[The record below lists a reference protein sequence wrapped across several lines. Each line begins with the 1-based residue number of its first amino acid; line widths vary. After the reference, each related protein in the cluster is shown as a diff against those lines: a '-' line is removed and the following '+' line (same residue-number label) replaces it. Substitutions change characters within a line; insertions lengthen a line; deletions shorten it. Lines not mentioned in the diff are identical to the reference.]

1 MCLQNLHLECF
12 CFFTPPPVHQNVVI
26 IRCSMTTSCLLE
38 APFDWAGL
46 CCPQTPYLHF
56 IHEIMRAFPTRPI
69 ILLESRHVSVCLHW
83 KAHSTDAMALAAK
96 EILHKH
102 GWQQAAF
109 IGHSYGTFVMS
120 RIAQLH
126 QSIVQSMVRLPFF
139 SPCRNAQ
146 ALLALNVKQMRCS
159 NLTLIEGPR
168 ANSMNLICHMQLTV
182 LHPFVAQVLELGR
195 LCAYARGP
203 VPKPARFCGG
213 ESIRNRLALFGSMQK
228 GVPTQDKSRANV

>member
-1 MCLQNLHLECF
+1 
-12 CFFTPPPVHQNVVI
+12 
-26 IRCSMTTSCLLE
+26 
-38 APFDWAGL
+38 
-46 CCPQTPYLHF
+46 
-56 IHEIMRAFPTRPI
+56 MRAFPTRPI

-126 QSIVQSMVRLPFF
+126 QSIVQSMVRPPFF
-139 SPCRNAQ
+139 FPCRKAQ
-146 ALLALNVKQMRCS
+146 ALLALNIKQMGRL
-159 NLTLIEGPR
+159 NLTQIKEQEPFALISFVKR
-168 ANSMNLICHMQLTV
+168 ISAV
-182 LHPFVAQVLELGR
+182 LHLSVAQLLELGR

-203 VPKPARFCGG
+203 V
-213 ESIRNRLALFGSMQK
+213 L
-228 GVPTQDKSRANV
+228 